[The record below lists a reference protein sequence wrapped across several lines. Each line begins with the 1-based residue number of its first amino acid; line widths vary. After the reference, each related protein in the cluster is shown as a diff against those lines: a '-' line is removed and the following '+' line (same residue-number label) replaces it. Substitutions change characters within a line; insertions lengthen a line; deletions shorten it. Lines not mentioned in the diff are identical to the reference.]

1 MAALHALPATGPAI
15 DVRPLPRDD
24 EAEIALLSAV
34 LANPA
39 SAFDAAG
46 LCDPGDFH
54 HPARGALWSVIQ
66 ALVNQ
71 RVTPD
76 PIAVRAEVEAVH
88 LDAEVDLPGMARD
101 FAASAFTPGNADRYA
116 AIVREKAHLRRVILA
131 ARTAS
136 EAAMEGAPVED
147 VLDSLRATVAT
158 VHDQRSAPAVGMAA
172 ALEEAFDDLVGATPA
187 YSVATGW
194 ASLDEI
200 LGPIEAG
207 SFILLGARPSMG
219 KTAMALNIATNVAS
233 SYGPVLFLSIE
244 MPRVQI
250 MRRIIAASSG
260 IPYESLKPGRF
271 ITDQQRDTLKAG
283 IAKVRNLPILIDD
296 ASSPTIDGVAARIHR
311 HVERDGVRLVVIDY
325 LGLIAEPSGRT
336 INSRENVVG
345 AISRA
350 LKATAKDSATPIL
363 ALSQLNRES
372 DRINRGAARSEDTKP
387 PTLSD
392 LRDSGTLEQDAD
404 VVMFLHRPGYYTKN
418 RADNEA
424 QVIVAKNR
432 NGSTDTARLLW
443 DGQAQRFDNGRSP
456 FG

>member
-1 MAALHALPATGPAI
+1 MPAARALAPVNPAA

-39 SAFDAAG
+39 SAFDAVS

-54 HPARGALWSVIQ
+54 HPARGALWSVVRG
-66 ALVNQ
+66 LVDQ

-76 PIAVRAEVEAVH
+76 PIAVRAEVEA
-88 LDAEVDLPGMARD
+88 LQMGDDVDLPGMARA
-101 FAASAFTPGNADRYA
+101 FAASEFTATNADRYA
-116 AIVREKAHLRRVILA
+116 AIVREKAQLRRVITA
-131 ARTAS
+131 SRTAAD
-136 EAAMEGAPVED
+136 AAMDGAPVED
-147 VLDSLRATVAT
+147 VLDALRATVAAT
-158 VHDQRSAPAVGMAA
+158 HDQRAAPAVGMAA
-172 ALEEAFDDLVGATPA
+172 ALEEAFDELVGTTPA
-187 YSVATGW
+187 FSVATGFT
-194 ASLDEI
+194 ALDGI

-207 SFILLGARPSMG
+207 SFVLLGARPSMG
-219 KTAMALNIATNVAS
+219 KTALALNIARNVAS

-250 MRRIIAASSG
+250 MRRIIAAAAG
-260 IPYESLKPGRF
+260 IPYETLRPGRF
-271 ITDQQRDTLKAG
+271 TTDAQRAALTGA
-283 IAKVRNLPILIDD
+283 IAKIRALPLLVDD

-350 LKATAKDSATPIL
+350 LKAAAKDSGVPIL
-363 ALSQLNRES
+363 ALCQLNRES
-372 DRINRGAARSEDTKP
+372 DRINRGVDDSAKVKP

-404 VVMFLHRPGYYTKN
+404 VVMFLHRPGYYTKD
-418 RADNEA
+418 RADHEA

-432 NGSTDTARLLW
+432 NGSTDTARLVW
-443 DGQAQRFDNGRSP
+443 DGQTQRFTEPVWRP
-456 FG
+456 